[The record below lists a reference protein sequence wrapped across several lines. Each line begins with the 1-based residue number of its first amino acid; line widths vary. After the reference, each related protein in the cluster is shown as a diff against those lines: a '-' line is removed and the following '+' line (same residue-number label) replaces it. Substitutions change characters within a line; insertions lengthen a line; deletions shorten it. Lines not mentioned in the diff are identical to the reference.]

1 MLEMNRLTIRKKLSS
16 FLETPVA
23 LLLIKLGLSPN
34 KITVLGLI
42 IAVLSAYLISVGELA
57 FGGVALLVS
66 GLFDILDGAVAR
78 LSDKETKYGSFL
90 DSVTDRISESVIL
103 LGLLI
108 YFLDISSTWGAVLTY
123 TAVVGSIGVSYA
135 RARAEGL
142 GIECKIGIMTRPER
156 VATLVIGLITG
167 SWWMWSIYISL
178 TLISSLNIFT
188 FVQRILE
195 VKRSLDAKKIN

>member
-1 MLEMNRLTIRKKLSS
+1 KMSS
-16 FLETPVA
+16 LLETPAA

-42 IAVLSAYLISVGELA
+42 IAVSSAYLISVGQLA
-57 FGGVALLVS
+57 FGGITLLVS
-66 GLFDILDGAVAR
+66 GIFDILDGAVAR
-78 LSDKETKYGSFL
+78 LSDKETKYGAFL

-108 YFLDISSTWGAVLTY
+108 FFLDTSSTWGAVLTY
-123 TAVVGSIGVSYA
+123 TAVVGSIGVSYV

-156 VATLVIGLITG
+156 VATLVIGLIIVP
-167 SWWMWSIYISL
+167 WWIWSIYISL
-178 TLISSLNIFT
+178 ILISSLNIFT

-195 VKRSLDAKKIN
+195 VKRSLAGKKIN

>member
-1 MLEMNRLTIRKKLSS
+1 MNRITIRKKMSS
-16 FLETPVA
+16 LLETPAA

-42 IAVLSAYLISVGELA
+42 IAVSSAYLISVGQLA
-57 FGGVALLVS
+57 FGGITLLVS
-66 GLFDILDGAVAR
+66 GIFDILDGAVAR
-78 LSDKETKYGSFL
+78 LSDKETKYGAFL

-108 YFLDISSTWGAVLTY
+108 FFLDTSSTWGAVLTY
-123 TAVVGSIGVSYA
+123 TAVVGSIGVSYV

-156 VATLVIGLITG
+156 VATLVIGLIIVP
-167 SWWMWSIYISL
+167 WWIWSIYISL
-178 TLISSLNIFT
+178 ILISSLNIFT

-195 VKRSLDAKKIN
+195 VKRSLAGKKIN

>member
-1 MLEMNRLTIRKKLSS
+1 MLAMNRITIRKRLSS
-16 FLETPVA
+16 HLETPVA

-34 KITVLGLI
+34 KITVLGLM
-42 IAVLSAYLISVGELA
+42 IAVLSAYLISIEQLA
-57 FGGVALLVS
+57 LGGIALLVS

-78 LSDKETKYGSFL
+78 LSDKETRYGAFL
-90 DSVTDRISESVIL
+90 DSVADRISESVIL
-103 LGLLI
+103 FGLLI
-108 YFLDISSTWGAVLTY
+108 YFLDISSTWGAILTY
-123 TAVVGSIGVSYA
+123 TAVVGSIGVSYI

-156 VATLVIGLITG
+156 VGTLVIGLIIG

-178 TLISSLNIFT
+178 ALISGLNLFT

-195 VKRSLDAKKIN
+195 VKRSIASKNIN